1 MSISNNGKRRKP
13 PFVLSEGA
21 GAFIV
26 ALMLLASGFSLIGST
41 PITAALA
48 QEENNN
54 TTVTATTPGN
64 TTTITTLAASSD
76 IELSQQ
82 PVYQEQV
89 RDEGEIPINQTHI
102 QLSFS
107 GNGTLNVP
115 DGTEPIRT
123 TSRGSGIASMIG
135 TFAGKEI
142 LTTEDG
148 SESATVTFYEIVRFG
163 EQQQGRGIAIAVF
176 ETNSTA
182 MLAPLDGMILVGVD
196 ELPADGNS
204 VVTLWEWQSGIPLSP
219 TTATTGEPPLTN
231 RTTTTNAT
239 DTSGIAAEDEGEQQA
254 TPTLPPTPLL
264 E

>member
-1 MSISNNGKRRKP
+1 M
-13 PFVLSEGA
+13 SEGA

-41 PITAALA
+41 PMTGALA

-54 TTVTATTPGN
+54 TTITATTPSN
-64 TTTITTLAASSD
+64 TTTITTSAASSD
-76 IELSQQ
+76 VELSSQ

-163 EQQQGRGIAIAVF
+163 EQQGRGIAIAVF
-176 ETNSTA
+176 ETNSTG

-231 RTTTTNAT
+231 RNTTTNAT
-239 DTSGIAAEDEGEQQA
+239 DTNGIAAEDEGEQQA
-254 TPTLPPTPLL
+254 TTIPQTPLL